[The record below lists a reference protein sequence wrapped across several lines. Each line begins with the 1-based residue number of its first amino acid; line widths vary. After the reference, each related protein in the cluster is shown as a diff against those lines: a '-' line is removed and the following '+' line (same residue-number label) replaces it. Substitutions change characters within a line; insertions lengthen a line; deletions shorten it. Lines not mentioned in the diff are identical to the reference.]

1 MNVYKVEKVKLKKSG
16 VKGLLRSEDVM
27 SELKANVQNVGNGKT
42 YASFVG
48 FDRCH
53 VLVEDP
59 DGNRT
64 DNS

>member
-1 MNVYKVEKVKLKKSG
+1 MNVYKVEKVRLNKSG
-16 VKGLLRSEDVM
+16 VKGLLKSDEVM
-27 SELKANVQNVGNGKT
+27 SELKQNANNVGNGKT

>member
-1 MNVYKVEKVKLKKSG
+1 MNVYKVEKVKLNSSGIKQLFKSDG
-16 VKGLLRSEDVM
+16 VM
-27 SELKANVQNVGNGKT
+27 SELKQNAPNVGNGKT